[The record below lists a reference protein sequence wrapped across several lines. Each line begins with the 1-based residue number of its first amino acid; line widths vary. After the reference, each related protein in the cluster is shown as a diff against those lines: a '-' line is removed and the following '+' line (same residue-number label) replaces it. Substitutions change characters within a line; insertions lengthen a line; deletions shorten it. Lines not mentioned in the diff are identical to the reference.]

1 MRRCQMQQTLV
12 VIFDGEVFR
21 PEEPI
26 DLQPNVRYEITV
38 TSVTEAGQH
47 ENDSRPLR
55 RYAALAQDLGI
66 EDLAAQHDHYLYG
79 TPKR

>member
-1 MRRCQMQQTLV
+1 MQQTLR

-21 PEEPI
+21 PEEPV
-26 DLQPNVRYEITV
+26 DLEPNAHYEITV
-38 TSVTEAGQH
+38 IAVYSDEASEGD
-47 ENDSRPLR
+47 ERPLR